1 MGHPDFGRAL
11 PCQCTLQQWEKE
23 KRQRLARYSNL
34 GPLSRL
40 TFEALATQ
48 GRPPG
53 FLKALEDARTFAQE
67 PQGWLVLVGPAG
79 SGKTSLAA
87 AIANYR
93 LDLGYPALFVS
104 LVDLLDHLRSSFSPQ
119 SAAPYDQ
126 LLEGV
131 RQAPLLLVDELA
143 EGASTPWAQEKL
155 HQLVSRRYDGR
166 LPTVFTTSTLELEEP
181 LLARLT
187 DPALSRVVRLEE
199 RGGGQW
205 EDIGGPGLELRRR
218 MTLDQFDRRREL
230 PPEQRQ
236 NLEEALRLARDFARE
251 PQGWL
256 VFLGTNGC
264 GKTHLATA
272 IAQARKAQGDSVV
285 FAFVPELL
293 DHLRSSFS
301 PESRLSYDELFDRV
315 KKAPLLVLDD
325 LGEQAATPWARE
337 KLYQVINYRYNLR
350 LPTII
355 TSCRRFE
362 EIDPRISTRMSNNDL
377 STVWLIVAP
386 HYMGNPEE
394 RPSRRRP
401 PRGRGDS
408 PRPA

>member
-1 MGHPDFGRAL
+1 M
-11 PCQCTLQQWEKE
+11 
-23 KRQRLARYSNL
+23 
-34 GPLSRL
+34 
-40 TFEALATQ
+40 
-48 GRPPG
+48 
-53 FLKALEDARTFAQE
+53 
-67 PQGWLVLVGPAG
+67 
-79 SGKTSLAA
+79 
-87 AIANYR
+87 
-93 LDLGYPALFVS
+93 
-104 LVDLLDHLRSSFSPQ
+104 
-119 SAAPYDQ
+119 
-126 LLEGV
+126 
-131 RQAPLLLVDELA
+131 
-143 EGASTPWAQEKL
+143 
-155 HQLVSRRYDGR
+155 
-166 LPTVFTTSTLELEEP
+166 
-181 LLARLT
+181 
-187 DPALSRVVRLEE
+187 
-199 RGGGQW
+199 
-205 EDIGGPGLELRRR
+205 
-218 MTLDQFDRRREL
+218 
-230 PPEQRQ
+230 
-236 NLEEALRLARDFARE
+236 
-251 PQGWL
+251 
-256 VFLGTNGC
+256 
-264 GKTHLATA
+264 
-272 IAQARKAQGDSVV
+272 V

-315 KKAPLLVLDD
+315 KKAPLLVLYD